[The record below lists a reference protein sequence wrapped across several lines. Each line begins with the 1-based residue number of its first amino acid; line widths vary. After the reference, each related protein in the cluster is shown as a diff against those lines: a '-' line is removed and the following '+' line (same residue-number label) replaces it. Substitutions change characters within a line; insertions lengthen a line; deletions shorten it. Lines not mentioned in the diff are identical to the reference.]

1 VAEVNRA
8 VAAGDVFFELGQYDL
23 AVRAYQ
29 GPLKLDP
36 NNKLLRSKIDRA
48 LKAKAA
54 EQQFLG
60 Q

>member
-1 VAEVNRA
+1 MAEVNRA

-23 AVRAYQ
+23 AVKAYE

-36 NNKLLRSKIDRA
+36 NNKLLHSRIDRA
-48 LKAKAA
+48 RKAKAA
-54 EQQFLG
+54 EEQFLG